1 MTHYFDIKLK
11 AKTPYEMGELLNN
24 LYSLL
29 HKKIWEMK
37 NTRIG
42 VSFPEYRQHL
52 GSVVRVHGKD
62 TELVNFRTKSW
73 LGELATECDFSEI
86 KPTPEA
92 KEFAVFN
99 RVQQTQSN
107 SKLKRFIKRNNPSEE
122 EIRSYKAKLFG
133 GSLDLP
139 YLELL
144 STSTNQRHRIY
155 IRRESSE
162 QKEGTFTTYGLS
174 KDGATVPVF

>member
-1 MTHYFDIKLK
+1 MTHYIDIKLK
-11 AKTPYEMGELLNN
+11 EKTPFEMGELLNN

-29 HKKIWEMK
+29 HKKIWEMQ
-37 NTRIG
+37 NTKIG
-42 VSFPEYRQHL
+42 VSFPEYGQHL
-52 GSVVRVHGKD
+52 GSIVRVHGKD
-62 TELVNFRTKSW
+62 TEIANFHAKSW

-86 KPTPEA
+86 KSTPKTCKYA
-92 KEFAVFN
+92 KFS
-99 RVQQTQSN
+99 RIQQPQSN

-133 GSLDLP
+133 GALDLP

-155 IRRESSE
+155 IRYEASE
-162 QKEGTFTTYGLS
+162 QKDGSFTTYGLS
-174 KDGATVPVF
+174 RDGATVPVF